1 MNKFDSI
8 RPYEDSEVEAV
19 LSSLCSNV
27 NVIRA
32 LIDSS
37 DSSFISLL
45 PFKEKIISL
54 YLKHKTKNIS
64 SIIEYQNLFESIV
77 SNVVNQSINS
87 LSVSGLENLD
97 KNLSLRQDNF
107 EELSKF
113 FHKYEQFFVLPKEN
127 DSCSTG
133 WLAYPL
139 IVKEVSA
146 VILNFSL

>member
-37 DSSFISLL
+37 DSSLISLL

-54 YLKHKTKNIS
+54 YLKHKTKMRVDLRITCLLVLVFNSELMFDVVCNGVID
-64 SIIEYQNLFESIV
+64 IYVAQLFVEDF
-77 SNVVNQSINS
+77 QCQF
-87 LSVSGLENLD
+87 SGQLL
-97 KNLSLRQDNF
+97 
-107 EELSKF
+107 
-113 FHKYEQFFVLPKEN
+113 
-127 DSCSTG
+127 
-133 WLAYPL
+133 
-139 IVKEVSA
+139 
-146 VILNFSL
+146 

>member
-37 DSSFISLL
+37 DSSLISLL

-87 LSVSGLENLD
+87 LSVSGFENLD
-97 KNLSLRQDNF
+97 KNSAARNLIQKRTGGGNCPASYQLGLTVAMNESLCLKYASAQIS
-107 EELSKF
+107 LF
-113 FHKYEQFFVLPKEN
+113 FTSYE
-127 DSCSTG
+127 
-133 WLAYPL
+133 
-139 IVKEVSA
+139 
-146 VILNFSL
+146 

>member
-37 DSSFISLL
+37 DSSLISLL

-64 SIIEYQNLFESIV
+64 SIFEYQNLFESIV

-97 KNLSLRQDNF
+97 KNKDLKMKGIQFTINSKDSISITYEKNYPVLRKLF
-107 EELSKF
+107 
-113 FHKYEQFFVLPKEN
+113 
-127 DSCSTG
+127 
-133 WLAYPL
+133 
-139 IVKEVSA
+139 
-146 VILNFSL
+146 